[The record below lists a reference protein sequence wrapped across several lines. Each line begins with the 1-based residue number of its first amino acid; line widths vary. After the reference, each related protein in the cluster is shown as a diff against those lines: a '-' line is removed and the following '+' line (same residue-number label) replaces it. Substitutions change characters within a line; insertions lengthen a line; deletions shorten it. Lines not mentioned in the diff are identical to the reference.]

1 MKARS
6 EDRDEWKGLVR
17 VWASSVMVLS
27 SILYAILPAAA
38 AEGGRPEAPPKAAA
52 GFDITALALPG
63 APPDGVM
70 LDYLAADRA
79 RHRVWVPAGGTG
91 NIVVIDTN
99 TQEIRRVEKFPTKEV
114 ERRGTKRM
122 VGPSSAAV
130 GDGVVYVGNRG
141 DSSVCAVDA
150 TTLKR
155 DGCVTLSGMPDGLA
169 FVPSR
174 KEVWATTPREQ
185 TITVLD
191 VSTPAGPKLA
201 GSIKLDG
208 APEGYAVDDGRGSF
222 YTNLE
227 DKDRTLRI
235 DVSTRKVTATWMPT
249 CGEDGPK
256 GLAVEPK
263 GQLLMV
269 ACSDHVEVLDASA
282 DGHILSKL
290 ETGEGVD
297 NLDYLP
303 ERRSLYVAAGGAAT
317 LTIAHLDDKGVL
329 KLTASVA
336 TAKRARNAVV
346 TDDGVAYVADG
357 PEGKILVVTPTKGK

>member
-1 MKARS
+1 MGVVVHRRLCEVDSINSIGPPPRIHIALLISRGSQGEEASMKARS
-6 EDRDEWKGLVR
+6 EDRNEWKGLVR
-17 VWASSVMVLS
+17 VWASSVMVLA

-155 DGCVTLSGMPDGLA
+155 DGCVTLSAMPDGLA
-169 FVPSR
+169 FVSSR
-174 KEVWATTPREQ
+174 KERSEEHTSELQSPYDLVCR
-185 TITVLD
+185 L
-191 VSTPAGPKLA
+191 L
-201 GSIKLDG
+201 
-208 APEGYAVDDGRGSF
+208 
-222 YTNLE
+222 LE
-227 DKDRTLRI
+227 KKKEL
-235 DVSTRKVTATWMPT
+235 
-249 CGEDGPK
+249 
-256 GLAVEPK
+256 
-263 GQLLMV
+263 GQ
-269 ACSDHVEVLDASA
+269 
-282 DGHILSKL
+282 
-290 ETGEGVD
+290 
-297 NLDYLP
+297 
-303 ERRSLYVAAGGAAT
+303 SL
-317 LTIAHLDDKGVL
+317 
-329 KLTASVA
+329 
-336 TAKRARNAVV
+336 
-346 TDDGVAYVADG
+346 
-357 PEGKILVVTPTKGK
+357 

>member
-1 MKARS
+1 MKTRS
-6 EDRDEWKGLVR
+6 EDRNERKGLVG
-17 VWASSVMVLS
+17 VWVLSVMVLS
-27 SILYAILPAAA
+27 SILFVILPARPV
-38 AEGGRPEAPPKAAA
+38 EGGRRKAPPKPAADA
-52 GFDITALALPG
+52 GVTALPLPG
-63 APPDGVM
+63 ATPDGVM
-70 LDYLAADRA
+70 LDYLAVDRA

-91 NIVVIDTN
+91 NTVVIDTK

-191 VSTPAGPKLA
+191 VSTPAAPKLA

-235 DVSTRKVTATWMPT
+235 DVSTRQVNATWMPT

-256 GLAVEPK
+256 GLAFEPQ
-263 GQLLMV
+263 GRLLMV
-269 ACSDHVEVLDASA
+269 ACSDHVEVLDANA

-290 ETGEGVD
+290 ATGEGVD

-303 ERRSLYVAAGGAAT
+303 ERRLLYVAAGAAAT
-317 LTIAHLDDKGVL
+317 LTVAHLDEKGVL
-329 KLTASVA
+329 KGTASA
-336 TAKRARNAVV
+336 PTAKGARNAVV
-346 TDDGVAYVADG
+346 DEHGVAYVADG
-357 PEGKILVVTPTKGK
+357 PEGKILVVRPAKDK